1 MEISD
6 MPTTIAL
13 ARPVQLAPVPKINPV
28 TCFVLAWAAAMLT
41 VAICAH
47 TGVAPSAPD
56 PFELMAMF

>member
-13 ARPVQLAPVPKINPV
+13 VRPAELAPAPKINPV
-28 TCFVLAWAAAMLT
+28 TCFVLAWAAAMLL
-41 VAICAH
+41 VAIFAH
-47 TGVAPSAPD
+47 HNIPASGPD